1 MPMSVKSGLGSP
13 RRGGMRVRKGRS
25 LFWVSQGPFQC
36 AMNDEVRIAANGRSE
51 MGVFAE
57 AQGEVAERFS
67 GIAGLLEGTKHEVR
81 EDALFGFPGDLSN
94 QPLVMLRRDAQLGGA
109 GKNHLH
115 AAFAAV
121 AIGVGTARFCGS
133 GNAAMA
139 DGNLARVQVFDAERV
154 TESVGQLIEL
164 ENFAGVGLRSE

>member
-1 MPMSVKSGLGSP
+1 MSVKSGLGSL
-13 RRGGMRVRKGRS
+13 RCGGVRVGKGRS
-25 LFWVSQGPFQC
+25 LFWVSQGPLQSPVD
-36 AMNDEVRIAANGRSE
+36 DEVRIAADGRSE

-67 GIAGLLEGTKHEVR
+67 GIAGLLERTKHEVR
-81 EDALFGFPGDLSN
+81 EDAFFGFPGDLSN

-121 AIGVGTARFCGS
+121 AIGVGTADFCGR

-139 DGNLARVQVFDAERV
+139 DGNLALVQVFDAERI
-154 TESVGQLIEL
+154 TEGAGQLIEL
-164 ENFAGVGLRSE
+164 ENLAGVG

>member
-1 MPMSVKSGLGSP
+1 MRVERRLGSP
-13 RRGGMRVRKGRS
+13 RCGDMRVRKGRS
-25 LFWVSQGPFQC
+25 LLWVSQGPFQ
-36 AMNDEVRIAANGRSE
+36 NPVDDEVRIAPDRRSE

-81 EDALFGFPGDLSN
+81 EDTLFGFPGDLSN

-121 AIGVGTARFCGS
+121 AIGVGTAGFCGR

-139 DGNLARVQVFDAERV
+139 DGNLALVQVFDAE
-154 TESVGQLIEL
+154 
-164 ENFAGVGLRSE
+164 

>member
-1 MPMSVKSGLGSP
+1 MH
-13 RRGGMRVRKGRS
+13 
-25 LFWVSQGPFQC
+25 
-36 AMNDEVRIAANGRSE
+36 DEVRVAANGRSK
-51 MGVFAE
+51 MGVLAE

-81 EDALFGFPGDLSN
+81 EDALLGFPGDLSN

-121 AIGVGTARFCGS
+121 AVGIGTARLRGS
-133 GNAAMA
+133 GNAAVT
-139 DGNLARVQVFDAERV
+139 DGNLAQVQIFDAE
-154 TESVGQLIEL
+154 
-164 ENFAGVGLRSE
+164 